1 MHLGEHKHPPDESL
15 FHASNRSC
23 RTSLNSYTH
32 YWLFVHEIIMTF
44 HKHSNIWPHSIP
56 NRIGYTQHSTINIIN
71 TTDCSIIVHTNI
83 ECAAITICKSYN

>member
-1 MHLGEHKHPPDESL
+1 
-15 FHASNRSC
+15 
-23 RTSLNSYTH
+23 
-32 YWLFVHEIIMTF
+32 MTF

-56 NRIGYTQHSTINIIN
+56 NRIDYTQHSTINIIN